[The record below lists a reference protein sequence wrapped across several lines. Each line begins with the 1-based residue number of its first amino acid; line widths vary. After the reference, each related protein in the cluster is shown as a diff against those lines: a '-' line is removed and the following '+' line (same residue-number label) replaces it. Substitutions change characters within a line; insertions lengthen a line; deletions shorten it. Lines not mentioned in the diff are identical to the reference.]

1 MAALGLYTRLQR
13 EFPDCGMKMVVVGDG
28 PMMNSL
34 RSEFPDA
41 VFCGMRRGEDLA
53 RHYAAMDVLLFASET
68 ETFGNVLLEGMASGL
83 ATVRIGKFIVKQRI
97 GKSTVAVVGCPRL
110 GL

>member
-1 MAALGLYTRLQR
+1 
-13 EFPDCGMKMVVVGDG
+13 MKMVVVGDG

-83 ATVRIGKFIVKQRI
+83 ATVKIGRASCRERVL
-97 GKSTVAVVGCPRL
+97 RL
-110 GL
+110 V